1 MPKYPK
7 RCPLLSIDFLVLLTN
22 IESPENHKIYNSWQ
36 SSLPAASLVKHSEE
50 VVGHRMWKEVDL
62 NRLFFSFLGGGGLF
76 WWQNGK
82 HFCRQEKF
90 LVRRF
95 PNVKHFCERKKENNR
110 DNPSTFQCTITFSGR
125 HIFSRTY
132 IICKLFH
139 MTIEGICWNWNWFAI
154 PCICHLNQN

>member
-1 MPKYPK
+1 M
-7 RCPLLSIDFLVLLTN
+7 
-22 IESPENHKIYNSWQ
+22 
-36 SSLPAASLVKHSEE
+36 
-50 VVGHRMWKEVDL
+50 DL

-76 WWQNGK
+76 RWQNGK

-154 PCICHLNQN
+154 PCICHFAIKIKFWLAIFSIFSFSEVQNISSKQILHRRLLERQGALLFHDRLNSILKNLKKKVWSLK